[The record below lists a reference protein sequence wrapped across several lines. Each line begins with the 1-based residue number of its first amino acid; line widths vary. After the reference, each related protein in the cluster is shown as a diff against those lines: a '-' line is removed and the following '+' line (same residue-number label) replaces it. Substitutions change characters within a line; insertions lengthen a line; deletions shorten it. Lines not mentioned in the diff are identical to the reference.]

1 MMVPEETAL
10 DFAAALLP
18 SVWAL
23 ELLLVLKR
31 DPARLWLA
39 GELIQEL
46 RSSQV
51 VVSDALGS
59 LAAAGVIVEQE
70 PGRYRYHTASADID
84 AIVSALQQLYAV
96 KPAAVIRAIVS
107 TPNRKL
113 KLLSD
118 AFKFKK

>member
-1 MMVPEETAL
+1 MIPEDTVL
-10 DFAAALLP
+10 DFAAAVFP

-31 DPARLWLA
+31 DPARLWRSD
-39 GELIQEL
+39 ELIQEL

-51 VVSDALGS
+51 VVSDGLGTL
-59 LAAAGVIVEQE
+59 LAAGLLVEQE
-70 PGRYRYHTASADID
+70 PGRYRYHAASADLD
-84 AIVSALQQLYAV
+84 AMVSALQAIYAV
-96 KPAAVIRAIVS
+96 KPASVIRAIVS